1 METRKLAVFVD
12 LAETCNY
19 SRSAERLFLSQ
30 STISKYILALEAEW
44 QVQLFKR
51 AHRQVTLTPAGQRL
65 LPQVKAVLQ
74 ATDQLQQA
82 ITVQQQQ
89 AAQSLVIRGLPS
101 LPQYQAFHIIT
112 AFTKRYPQI
121 KLHFSEASVG
131 ELTTALDDQTVDL
144 VFTRIFNEAP
154 AAYDCLFN
162 ESDQFVVLVPKD
174 NPLAQRAEIS
184 LPMLSN
190 ESILLLKVAV
200 SPDNPL
206 FATLQKMR
214 AQAQV
219 KYDGQRIE
227 LILEMLNQG
236 EGVSI
241 VMARSFDLT
250 GFDNI
255 KAIPLVPKVTSRMAF
270 MKRPGPQSAAV
281 QQFWEFATTYTRQH
295 GIA

>member
-1 METRKLAVFVD
+1 
-12 LAETCNY
+12 
-19 SRSAERLFLSQ
+19 
-30 STISKYILALEAEW
+30 
-44 QVQLFKR
+44 
-51 AHRQVTLTPAGQRL
+51 
-65 LPQVKAVLQ
+65 
-74 ATDQLQQA
+74 
-82 ITVQQQQ
+82 
-89 AAQSLVIRGLPS
+89 
-101 LPQYQAFHIIT
+101 
-112 AFTKRYPQI
+112 
-121 KLHFSEASVG
+121 
-131 ELTTALDDQTVDL
+131 
-144 VFTRIFNEAP
+144 
-154 AAYDCLFN
+154 
-162 ESDQFVVLVPKD
+162 
-174 NPLAQRAEIS
+174 
-184 LPMLSN
+184 
-190 ESILLLKVAV
+190 
-200 SPDNPL
+200 
-206 FATLQKMR
+206 MR